1 MHLSSSIEATKI
13 PKFTMYTTS
22 QIEAPFQ
29 VPVQNKNKKERKM
42 ETTRLFVNERAM
54 RNPMIP
60 IISHNQKSIM

>member
-1 MHLSSSIEATKI
+1 
-13 PKFTMYTTS
+13 MYTTS

-54 RNPMIP
+54 RKPVEFTP
-60 IISHNQKSIM
+60 RDR